1 MKLFNRLVV
10 VLALLAPLIGIG
22 QQPPQAPM
30 PSQPSASPEVQ
41 LTRFNLDFPGGTPN
55 ELVAAI
61 QKATGKPLNAIINA
75 DLMAV
80 PLPPLKMIGVN
91 VDQLFSA
98 LLLATQHRI
107 VRHNTMF
114 EQAFTFRTNGK
125 LSDDTIWY
133 GWGTGHEV
141 YPEPGSEM
149 ESRFYLLT
157 PYLERGLTL
166 DDITTAIQTGWKLL
180 GCQPVPSL
188 SYHQETKLL
197 IAVGQMRYLMSV
209 DAALKALGSAPIRLD
224 PAAVTPAAGAKKSD

>member
-10 VLALLAPLIGIG
+10 ILALWAPSIGIC
-22 QQPPQAPM
+22 QQPP
-30 PSQPSASPEVQ
+30 PSPPPPVSPEIE
-41 LTRFNLDFPGGTPN
+41 LTRFNLDFPGGTPK

-61 QKATGKPLNAIINA
+61 QKAMGKPLNAIINA

-80 PLPPLKMIGVN
+80 QLPPLKMIGVN

-107 VRHNTMF
+107 VRNNMVI
-114 EQAFTFRTNGK
+114 EQAFTLRTNGK

-133 GWGTGHEV
+133 GWGMEQKAF
-141 YPEPGSEM
+141 PEPGSEM

-166 DDITTAIQTGWKLL
+166 DDITTAIQSAWKLL

-197 IAVGQMRYLMSV
+197 IAVGQARYLMSV

-224 PAAVTPAAGAKKSD
+224 APAAAPSAGSKKSN

>member
-10 VLALLAPLIGIG
+10 IIALWAPSIGIC
-22 QQPPQAPM
+22 QQPPQPA
-30 PSQPSASPEVQ
+30 QPQASPEVQ
-41 LTRFNLDFPGGTPN
+41 LTRFNLDFPGGTPK

-80 PLPPLKMIGVN
+80 QLPPLKMTGVN

-98 LLLATQHRI
+98 LWLATQHRTLRI
-107 VRHNTMF
+107 NTII
-114 EQAFTFRTNGK
+114 EQGFTFRTNGK
-125 LSDDTIWY
+125 LSDDNIWY
-133 GWGTGHEV
+133 GWGMGQEA

-157 PYLERGLTL
+157 PYLEKGLTV

-180 GCQPVPSL
+180 GSQPVPSL

-197 IAVGQMRYLMSV
+197 IAVGQTRYLTSV

-224 PAAVTPAAGAKKSD
+224 TTVAPPAAGAKKSD